1 MESEVRSK
9 ESRKYVIS
17 SLDDLVKVPVLSAD
31 VMLAMFV
38 VKNIQ
43 Q

>member
-17 SLDDLVKVPVLSAD
+17 SLDDLVKVPVLSAYI
-31 VMLAMFV
+31 MLAMFV